1 MARLETRKFGSVK
14 HLLVIANKRE
24 ARMIFAVLGKNLAGV
39 KVQGEPVLS
48 DDCTTVY
55 IRLKKGTTDAS

>member
-1 MARLETRKFGSVK
+1 MARLETRKFGSAK

-24 ARMIFAVLGKNLAGV
+24 ARIIFAVLGNNLAGV

-55 IRLKKGTTDAS
+55 IRLLKKGTNE